1 MELTRLNELLIYNAA
16 TGEVSTRASNR
27 RVEPDADGV
36 VVIWDSLNKRKV
48 KFKMNRLC
56 WTLGNNKKL
65 RKNQRVLHKNL
76 NTDDNRLINISAV
89 SLAVFA
95 KINEA
100 ARNLRG
106 ELKITPHVSD
116 KWDWLV
122 IYFENKIKRSE
133 RFSDI
138 VFAQRRLLVLQLKFA
153 KVLTRWCIFEK

>member
-1 MELTRLNELLIYNAA
+1 MELKRLNELLIYNAA
-16 TGEVSTRASNR
+16 TGEVHMRASNR

-36 VVIWDSLNKRKV
+36 VVLWDSLNKRKV

-56 WTLGNNKKL
+56 WTLGNGKRL

-76 NTDDNRLINISAV
+76 NTEDHRLVNITAV
-89 SLAVFA
+89 SLVVFA

-106 ELKITPHVSD
+106 ELKVLPHTTD

-122 IYFENKIKRSE
+122 VYFENKLKRSE

-153 KVLTRWCIFEK
+153 KVLTKYCIFE